1 MNMIEVELKCELF
14 PELLPKLQE
23 RLRYMTFAGT
33 AHNVDRYYDTRRF
46 DLLQQAVFVRVR
58 NDHQLE
64 FKFNEQGEKEH
75 RQSTERV
82 FSLFPD
88 PDAREKMNALFTRFL
103 PNWSASSNFSEAVTK
118 NNLTELACINNTREV
133 YVDGAVHLSVDHVE
147 GLGDFLEVEMQCE
160 EDGDTSG
167 ALALLHEYIADLDAQ
182 HIRVGYVELW
192 LRIHNPQAYQLGK
205 YRL

>member
-1 MNMIEVELKCELF
+1 MIEVELKCELF

-23 RLRYMTFAGT
+23 RLQHMTFDGR
-33 AHNVDRYYDTRRF
+33 AHNVDRYYDTPRF

-58 NDHQLE
+58 NDQQLE
-64 FKFNEQGEKEH
+64 FKFNEQGETAH

-88 PDAREKMNALFTRFL
+88 PSAREKMNALFTRFL
-103 PNWSASSNFSEAVTK
+103 PHWSASSNFSEALAK
-118 NNLTELACINNTREV
+118 NNLTELAYINNTRGV
-133 YVDGAVHLSVDHVE
+133 YVDGAVHLSIDHVE

-160 EDGDTSG
+160 EDADTSK
-167 ALALLHEYIADLDAQ
+167 ALALLHKFIADLDLQ
-182 HIRVGYVELW
+182 PIKVGYVELW
-192 LRIHNPQAYQLGK
+192 LRIHNPPAYQLGK

>member
-1 MNMIEVELKCELF
+1 MNMIEVELKCKLF

-23 RLRYMTFAGT
+23 RLQHMTFAGT

-46 DLLQQAVFVRVR
+46 DLLQQAVFVRIR

-88 PDAREKMNALFTRFL
+88 PDALEKMNALFTRFL
-103 PNWSASSNFSEAVTK
+103 PNSSPSSNFTEPATK
-118 NNLTELACINNTREV
+118 NNLTNIACMTQNKEV
-133 YVDGAVHLSVDHVE
+133 YIYG
-147 GLGDFLEVEMQCE
+147 
-160 EDGDTSG
+160 
-167 ALALLHEYIADLDAQ
+167 
-182 HIRVGYVELW
+182 
-192 LRIHNPQAYQLGK
+192 
-205 YRL
+205 

>member
-1 MNMIEVELKCELF
+1 MIEVELKCELF
-14 PELLPKLQE
+14 PKSLPKLQE
-23 RLRYMTFAGT
+23 RLQHMTFDGT
-33 AHNVDRYYDTRRF
+33 AHNVDRYYDTPRF

-64 FKFNEQGEKEH
+64 FKFNEQGETVH

-88 PDAREKMNALFTRFL
+88 PSTREKMNALFTRFL
-103 PNWSASSNFSEAVTK
+103 PHWSASSNFSEAVTK
-118 NNLTELACINNTREV
+118 NNLAELACINNTREV
-133 YVDGAVHLSVDHVE
+133 YVDGAVHLSIDHVE

-160 EDGDTSG
+160 EDADTSE
-167 ALALLHEYIADLDAQ
+167 ALALLHKFIAGLDLQ
-182 HIRVGYVELW
+182 HIKVGYVELW

>member
-1 MNMIEVELKCELF
+1 MIEVELKCELF

-23 RLRYMTFAGT
+23 RLQHMTFACT
-33 AHNVDRYYDTRRF
+33 ADNVDRYYDTRRF
-46 DLLQQAVFVRVR
+46 DLLQQGVFVRVR

-118 NNLTELACINNTREV
+118 NNLTALACINNTREV

-160 EDGDTSG
+160 EDGDTSE
-167 ALALLHEYIADLDAQ
+167 ALALLHEYIAYLCSQ
-182 HIRVGYVELW
+182 T
-192 LRIHNPQAYQLGK
+192 
-205 YRL
+205 

>member
-1 MNMIEVELKCELF
+1 
-14 PELLPKLQE
+14 
-23 RLRYMTFAGT
+23 MTFAGT
-33 AHNVDRYYDTRRF
+33 AHNVDRYYDTPRF

-64 FKFNEQGEKEH
+64 FKFNEQGETAH

-88 PDAREKMNALFTRFL
+88 PSTLEKMNALFTRFL
-103 PNWSASSNFSEAVTK
+103 PHWSTSSNFSEAITK
-118 NNLTELACINNTREV
+118 NNLTELACITNTREI
-133 YVDGAVHLSVDHVE
+133 YVDGAIHLSIDHVE
-147 GLGDFLEVEMQCE
+147 ALGDFLEVEMQCE
-160 EDGDTSG
+160 EDADTSE
-167 ALALLHEYIADLDAQ
+167 ALALLHKFIAGLDLQ
-182 HIRVGYVELW
+182 HIKVGYVELW

>member
-1 MNMIEVELKCELF
+1 MIEVELKCELF
-14 PELLPKLQE
+14 PKSLPKLRE
-23 RLRYMTFAGT
+23 RLQHMTFDGA
-33 AHNVDRYYDTRRF
+33 AHNVDRYYDTPRF

-64 FKFNEQGEKEH
+64 FKFNEQGETAH

-88 PDAREKMNALFTRFL
+88 PGTCEKMNALFTRFL
-103 PNWSASSNFSEAVTK
+103 PHWSASSNFSEAVTK

-133 YVDGAVHLSVDHVE
+133 YVDGAVHLSIDHVE

-160 EDGDTSG
+160 EDADTNE
-167 ALALLHEYIADLDAQ
+167 ALALLHKFIADLDLQ
-182 HIRVGYVELW
+182 HIKVGYVELW
-192 LRIHNPQAYQLGK
+192 LRIHKSQAYQLGK

>member
-1 MNMIEVELKCELF
+1 MIEVELKCELF

-23 RLRYMTFAGT
+23 RLQHMTFYGI
-33 AHNVDRYYDTRRF
+33 AHNVDRYYDTPRF

-58 NDHQLE
+58 NEHQLV
-64 FKFNEQGEKEH
+64 FKFNEKSERAH

-82 FSLFPD
+82 FSLLPD
-88 PDAREKMNALFTRFL
+88 PSAREKMNALFTRFL
-103 PNWSASSNFSEAVTK
+103 PNWSISSNLSEAVTK

-133 YVDGAVHLSVDHVE
+133 YRDELVRLSIDHVD
-147 GLGDFLEVEMQCE
+147 GLGDFLEVEVQCE
-160 EDGDTSG
+160 EDADTSE
-167 ALALLHEYIADLDAQ
+167 ALALLHKFLADLDVK

-192 LRIHNPQAYQLGK
+192 LYMHNPPAYQLGK

>member
-1 MNMIEVELKCELF
+1 MIEVELKCKLF

-23 RLRYMTFAGT
+23 RLQHMTFAGT

-58 NDHQLE
+58 NAHQPE
-64 FKFNEQGEKEH
+64 FKSNEQGEKEH

-88 PDAREKMNALFTRFL
+88 PDALEKMNALFTRFL
-103 PNWSASSNFSEAVTK
+103 PNWSASSNFSEAITK

-133 YVDGAVHLSVDHVE
+133 YVDGAVHLSIDHVE

-160 EDGDTSG
+160 EDADTTE
-167 ALALLHEYIADLDAQ
+167 ALALLHKFIAHLDLQPINAP
-182 HIRVGYVELW
+182 HVELF
-192 LRIHNPQAYQLGK
+192 LRIHNPQAYHLGK

>member
-1 MNMIEVELKCELF
+1 MIEVELKGELF
-14 PELLPKLQE
+14 PELLPRLKE
-23 RLRYMTFAGT
+23 RLKQMTFVDIV
-33 AHNVDRYYDTRRF
+33 HNVDRYYDTPHF

-58 NDHQLE
+58 NENQLE
-64 FKFNEQGEKEH
+64 FKFNEQGEIAH
-75 RQSTERV
+75 LQSTERV

-88 PDAREKMNALFTRFL
+88 PKGRENMNALFTRFL

-133 YVDGAVHLSVDHVE
+133 YVDEVIHLSIDHVA
-147 GLGDFLEVEMQCE
+147 GLGDFLEVEVQCE
-160 EDGDTSG
+160 EDTDTSET
-167 ALALLHEYIADLDAQ
+167 LALLHKFLAELNVK

-192 LRIHNPQAYQLGK
+192 LRMHNPPAYQLGK